1 MWLTLQEVSPMKY
14 FRFFPVLLMA
24 AGLSAQDP
32 GPQTPAPADP
42 GPGAGASPGNI
53 PSTGTPG
60 RVPGQPSPTDPRQPF
75 PGDPRQQFPEM
86 QRPVFLSG
94 KVVMPDGSPP
104 PDFVTI
110 ERVCNG
116 VVRPEGYTNSK
127 GHFSFQLGQNMGV
140 MQDASVSS
148 QSDTFGSPGFGN
160 TGSASRMPGMSGRGG
175 INEREL
181 MGCELR
187 ATLAGYRSDVV
198 NLSGRRIMDNPDVGT
213 IILHPLAGV
222 QGFTHSATG
231 LMAPKDAKKAYEK
244 ARDEAKKQKWDN
256 AMKEYTK
263 AVTVYPKYAAAWY
276 EMGLIYV
283 SKQDDAKAMESFA
296 KSLEADDKF
305 VSPYLQMAQIY
316 AKDNKWQEVADASH
330 RVTRLNPVNFPQA
343 YFFNAVANY
352 NLQKFDAAEESA
364 REAVKLD
371 TAHKWP
377 KAQHLLGILLAMKND
392 NEGAAENFRGYLKFN
407 PQATDADMVKKQ
419 LAEVEKFLGK
429 TETAQQQP

>member
-14 FRFFPVLLMA
+14 SSLLPAFLIVLA
-24 AGLSAQDP
+24 SFAQDP
-32 GPQTPAPADP
+32 GPQQGPTPSAPGTD
-42 GPGAGASPGNI
+42 GANTPGNLP
-53 PSTGTPG
+53 PSPG
-60 RVPGQPSPTDPRQPF
+60 RVPGQPGPTDPRQPF
-75 PGDPRQQFPEM
+75 PGDPRQQLPEM

-94 KVVMPDGSPP
+94 KVVMEDGTPP

-110 ERVCNG
+110 ERICNG
-116 VVRPEGYTNSK
+116 IVRPEGYTNSK
-127 GHFSFQLGQNMGV
+127 GHFSFQLGQNMGM

-148 QSDTFGSPGFGN
+148 QAGTFGGPGGFGDP
-160 TGSASRMPGMSGRGG
+160 SSSRMGGIRGG

-181 MGCELR
+181 IGCELR
-187 ATLAGYRSDVV
+187 ASLAGYRSDVV

-244 ARDEAKKQKWDN
+244 GREEAKKQKWDN
-256 AMKEYTK
+256 AMKEFTK
-263 AVTVYPKYAAAWY
+263 AVAVYPKYAAAWY
-276 EMGLIYV
+276 DMGLIYL
-283 SKQDDAKAMESFA
+283 SKNDDANAMDCFSKA
-296 KSLEADDKF
+296 LEADDKF
-305 VSPYLQMAQIY
+305 VNPYLQMAQIY
-316 AKDNKWQEVADASH
+316 AKDNKWQEVADTSH
-330 RVTRLNPVNFPQA
+330 RVTRLNPVSFPQA

-371 TAHKWP
+371 TAHRWP

-392 NEGAAENFRGYLKFN
+392 NEGAAENFRGYLQFN
-407 PQATDADMVKKQ
+407 PRASDADVVRKQ
-419 LAEVEKFLGK
+419 LSEVEKFLGK
-429 TETAQQQP
+429 TETAQQKP

>member
-14 FRFFPVLLMA
+14 FALLPAFLLVFGVL
-24 AGLSAQDP
+24 AQEQP
-32 GPQTPAPADP
+32 PQPAPAADP
-42 GPGAGASPGNI
+42 SPGAASPGNI
-53 PSTGTPG
+53 PSPGSPG
-60 RVPGQPSPTDPRQPF
+60 RIPGQPSPTDPRQPF
-75 PGDPRQQFPEM
+75 PTDPRQQFPEM

-94 KVVMPDGSPP
+94 KVVMEDGTPP

-110 ERVCNG
+110 ERICNG
-116 VVRPEGYTNSK
+116 ITRPEGYTNSK
-127 GHFSFQLGQNMGV
+127 GHFSFQLGQNMNV

-148 QSDTFGSPGFGN
+148 QSGTFGGPGFGDPAA
-160 TGSASRMPGMSGRGG
+160 SSRMGGMRGG
-175 INEREL
+175 VNEREL

-198 NLSGRRIMDNPDVGT
+198 NLSGRRVMDNPDVGT

-263 AVTVYPKYAAAWY
+263 AVTLYPKYAAAWY
-276 EMGLIYV
+276 EMGLIHV
-283 SKQDDAKAMESFA
+283 SKNENDKAMEAFG
-296 KSLEADDKF
+296 KSLEADSKF

-352 NLQKFDAAEESA
+352 NLQKYDASEESA

-371 TAHKWP
+371 TGHKWP

-392 NEGAAENFRGYLKFN
+392 NAGAAENFKAYLKFN
-407 PQATDADMVKKQ
+407 PQASDADQVRKQ
-419 LAEVEKFLGK
+419 LTEVEKFLGK